1 MSNEPAI
8 PLTPLSQVTIAAKYC
23 GPPQS
28 ANGGYTA
35 GLLAKLIEGACSVT
49 LRAPPPLERA
59 LQLSRSDDGNVSLH
73 DKKTLLAD
81 ARPTKIELVLPEPVS
96 FDQAERATLS
106 YPGPHPHPYPGCF
119 VCGPDRPHGD
129 GLAIYPG
136 PVEGRLDNVVAAP
149 WLPTRELC
157 SDGNVVDDEFIWAA
171 LDCPSLFGYSMFEP
185 EMPPV
190 LLGRLAAEIKSRPA
204 RDARYVLVGWNVG
217 RENRRIECGS
227 MLLDATHGD
236 CLAIAFSTWVT
247 LKPPIVP
254 T

>member
-1 MSNEPAI
+1 MPNEPA
-8 PLTPLSQVTIAAKYC
+8 PQQLTPLTQLTIAAKYC

-35 GLLAKLIEGACSVT
+35 GLLAKLIEGPCSVT
-49 LRAPPPLERA
+49 LRAPPPLERP
-59 LQLSRSDDGNVSLH
+59 LQLSRSDDGNLSLH
-73 DKKTLLAD
+73 DRKILLAD
-81 ARPTKIELVLPEPVS
+81 ARPTTLDLALPEPVT
-96 FDQAERATLS
+96 FEQAERASLS
-106 YPGPHPHPYPGCF
+106 YPGSHPHPYPGCF
-119 VCGPDRPHGD
+119 VCGPERPHGD

-136 PVEGRLDNVVAAP
+136 PVEGRNVVASP

-157 SDGNVVDDEFIWAA
+157 SDGNVVDDEFVWAA
-171 LDCPSLFGYSMFEP
+171 LDCPSLFGYSMFVP

-204 RDARYVLVGWNVG
+204 PDARYVVVGWNVG

-227 MLLDATHGD
+227 MLLDATRGD
-236 CLAIAFSTWVT
+236 CLAFALSTWVT
-247 LKPPIVP
+247 LKPPIAP